1 MSVIDF
7 NALGADYDRSLAAM
21 QPAATGLL
29 SHLPHLPAGATVVDI
44 ACGTGEPGLTL
55 AQQDSALQVIGID
68 VAKQLIGVAEAKA
81 RQGSIPNIRFRV
93 ATAEALEL
101 PTGSVDAVIS
111 RFGLLFAVQDDRAS
125 LREAARVLRPGGA
138 FSLAVW
144 GLFQENKLY
153 YAAFQA
159 LSAVL
164 SERQVLQL
172 GRLDR
177 LAAPGL
183 RESQLRDAGFS
194 TVSMQVQTWTH
205 HLPDSE
211 AMWNALTGPGLF
223 TAEFAALNEA
233 ERIQARQQVNA
244 LLAEYRQPDGSY
256 DIPCRCDLYWGSR

>member
-7 NALGADYDRSLAAM
+7 NALGAEYDRSLAAM
-21 QPAATGLL
+21 QPAAAGVLG
-29 SHLPHLPAGATVVDI
+29 HLPTLPAGATVVDI

-55 AQQDSALQVIGID
+55 AQQRPDLQVIGVD
-68 VAKQLIGVAEAKA
+68 VAEQLIGVADAKA
-81 RQGSIPNIRFRV
+81 RQGGITNIRFQV
-93 ATAEALEL
+93 SAAEALDL
-101 PTGSVDAVIS
+101 PTESVDAVIS
-111 RFGLLFAVQDDRAS
+111 RFGLLFSISDAQAS
-125 LREAARVLRPGGA
+125 MREALRILRLGGA

-205 HLPDSE
+205 HLPDSGT
-211 AMWNALTGPGLF
+211 MWNALTGPGLF

-233 ERIQARQQVNA
+233 ERIQAQQQVNA